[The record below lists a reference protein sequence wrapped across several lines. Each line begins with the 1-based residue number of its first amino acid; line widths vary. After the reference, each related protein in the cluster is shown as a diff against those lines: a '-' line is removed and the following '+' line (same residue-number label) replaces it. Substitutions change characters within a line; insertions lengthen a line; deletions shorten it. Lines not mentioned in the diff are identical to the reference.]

1 MSTLP
6 APSDQPPSRSGIV
19 AALGSIGFVVVPFAV
34 IFAIAFSF
42 MLALV
47 VAFGVTGDL
56 EGFESFLTGEFEIIA
71 LVAEP
76 VLFGAVTAGLA
87 ALSFSQGWIRKRALG
102 IELPT
107 PKELLVGAGSVVAL
121 LGIAI
126 LVGFVT
132 EQLGVPSSE
141 HSLLTEDRAVGYYVL
156 LAVVSILLI
165 GPVEELLF
173 RGLIQNY
180 VRPAFGSAGAV
191 VWTSILFAI
200 IHLPV
205 YLTMGFSSAV
215 ASLVAIFAL
224 SLVMGG
230 VYEQY
235 RNLVLVMGIHGVYNA
250 VVFLSQAPL

>member
-1 MSTLP
+1 MSTPP
-6 APSDQPPSRSGIV
+6 ASSDQAPSRSGIV

-34 IFAIAFSF
+34 VFAIAFAV
-42 MLALV
+42 MIALV
-47 VAFGVTGDL
+47 VAFGLSGDID
-56 EGFESFLTGEFEIIA
+56 GFENFLTGEFEIIA

-126 LVGFVT
+126 IVGFIT

-141 HSLLTEDRAVGYYVL
+141 HSLLTEERAVGYYVL
-156 LAVVSILLI
+156 LAVISILLI

-191 VWTSILFAI
+191 VWTSILFAA

-205 YLTMGFSSAV
+205 YLTIGFSSAI
-215 ASLVAIFAL
+215 ASLAAVFAL

-230 VYEQY
+230 VYEKY
-235 RNLVLVMGIHGVYNA
+235 RNLVLVMLIHGVYNA
-250 VVFLSQAPL
+250 VVFLSQILV

>member
-1 MSTLP
+1 M
-6 APSDQPPSRSGIV
+6 
-19 AALGSIGFVVVPFAV
+19 IG
-34 IFAIAFSF
+34 
-42 MLALV
+42 LV

-56 EGFESFLTGEFEIIA
+56 EGSSFLTGEFEIIA

-87 ALSFSQGWIRKRALG
+87 ALTFSQGWIRKRTLG

-121 LGIAI
+121 LGIAL

-141 HSLLTEDRAVGYYVL
+141 HSLLTEDRAIGYYVL
-156 LAVVSILLI
+156 LAVVSVLLI

-173 RGLIQNY
+173 RGLIQNF

-224 SLVMGG
+224 SLVMGSL
-230 VYEQY
+230 
-235 RNLVLVMGIHGVYNA
+235 RA
-250 VVFLSQAPL
+250 VP